1 MPTQVQ
7 FRRGTTTQNNNFT
20 GAVGEL
26 SVDTQLNV
34 LRVHDGSTAGGH
46 ALLSA
51 TSTVTLS
58 NKTFNLS
65 SNTLTGTI
73 AQFNTALSDG
83 DFATLTGS
91 ETLTNKTL
99 TTPTI
104 AQVNASADFT
114 LDAAGDI
121 ILDADGS
128 DVLLKDGGTTFGSL
142 SQAGGELVIKSG
154 ATPTT
159 AITMSGSDVTISGNL
174 TVSGTTTTVSSNTVT
189 LGDNTILL
197 NADETSTP
205 SQDAGIEVERGTST
219 NASLIWVEAS
229 DYWAAGLTGSEIPL
243 VTTTGTQT
251 LTNKTLT
258 APVLGAATATSIA
271 LGTGIF
277 RSATLTTSTTTAN
290 QVLDS
295 ISASTYRSVRYQ
307 ISITSGTDYHTTEV
321 MVIHDG
327 TDTYINEYGTVF
339 TNASLATFTADINSG
354 NLRLL
359 TTPANSVT
367 VYNVIATAINA

>member
-121 ILDADGS
+121 ILDADGA

-197 NADETSTP
+197 NADETGTP

-277 RSATLTTSTTTAN
+277 RSATLTTSATTAN